1 MRLELGVALWSQ
13 SSSWA
18 ELLDAAR
25 RAEQLGYDHLWTWD
39 HILAIFGDSRQPI
52 FEGYTALAALAQ
64 ATERIRLGLFVG
76 ANTFRNPGLA
86 AKSIVTI
93 DHISE
98 GRAVMGIG
106 GAWFELEHRAYGIDF
121 GRGFGERLD
130 WLGEAVPAIR
140 ALLDGEEVTSASGRY
155 GFDGLRLDP
164 RPVQKHL
171 PIMVGGS
178 GEKKTLPIV
187 AGWADIWNAFGSP
200 EVLARK
206 DAVLRRHCE
215 AAGRDPAAIVRSVGC
230 KITIRQ
236 TEAEAQQALSGILA
250 RNGLSPADV
259 ADDETFW
266 TGTPEQIA
274 ERMQAYRDVGF
285 DAFMVESPAPYD
297 AETLESLMQQ
307 VKPMLE
313 SGGSSA

>member
-13 SSSWA
+13 SSTWA
-18 ELLDAAR
+18 ELLDAGR

-64 ATERIRLGLFVG
+64 ATQRIRLGLFVG

-93 DHISE
+93 DHISG

-106 GAWFELEHRAYGIDF
+106 GAWFAPEHRAYGIDF
-121 GRGFGERLD
+121 GSGFGERLD
-130 WLGEAVPAIR
+130 WLAEAVPAVR
-140 ALLDGEEVTSASGRY
+140 ALLDGEVVTSEAGRY
-155 GFDGLRLDP
+155 TFDGLRLDP
-164 RPVQKHL
+164 RPVQEHL

-178 GEKKTLPIV
+178 GEQKTLPIV

-200 EVLARK
+200 EVLAHK

-215 AAGRDPAAIVRSVGC
+215 VVGRDPDAIVRSVGC

-236 TEAEAQQALSGILA
+236 TEAEAHRALAGILD
-250 RNGLSPADV
+250 RNGLSRADV

-266 TGTPEQIA
+266 TGTPAQIA

-285 DAFMVESPAPYD
+285 HAFIVESPAPYD

-313 SGGSSA
+313 SRGSAP

>member
-1 MRLELGVALWSQ
+1 
-13 SSSWA
+13 
-18 ELLDAAR
+18 
-25 RAEQLGYDHLWTWD
+25 
-39 HILAIFGDSRQPI
+39 
-52 FEGYTALAALAQ
+52 
-64 ATERIRLGLFVG
+64 
-76 ANTFRNPGLA
+76 LA

-93 DHISE
+93 DHISG

-106 GAWFELEHRAYGIDF
+106 GAWFAPEHRAYGIDF
-121 GRGFGERLD
+121 GSGFGERLD
-130 WLGEAVPAIR
+130 WLAEAVPAVR
-140 ALLDGEEVTSASGRY
+140 ALLDGEVVTSEAGRY
-155 GFDGLRLDP
+155 TFDGLRLDP
-164 RPVQKHL
+164 RPVQEHL

-178 GEKKTLPIV
+178 GEQKTLPIV

-200 EVLARK
+200 EVLAHK

-215 AAGRDPAAIVRSVGC
+215 VVGRDPDAIVRSVGC

-236 TEAEAQQALSGILA
+236 TEAEAHRALAGILD
-250 RNGLSPADV
+250 RNGLSRADV

-266 TGTPEQIA
+266 TGTPAQIA

-285 DAFMVESPAPYD
+285 HAFIVESPAPYD

-313 SGGSSA
+313 SRGSAP